1 MSSSFMKQFTSTILE
16 GENMSYYYKK
26 YLKSSSDDEYRHH
39 CDNEWHKHHCKRRCD
54 NDCERPD
61 FDDRPAFG
69 TVTGTTTVAG
79 GAVNTPL
86 TLNNLLSPSKNVR
99 VVPSGIEVLES
110 GEYFISFLA
119 FFTSTPTGSAV
130 SYTINAG
137 GFTQPVSSSAN
148 RATASLVRY
157 LRRGDTV
164 TVTATVTTAA
174 GTTTINAALTVAKIS
189 SRFSEKDFY

>member
-1 MSSSFMKQFTSTILE
+1 
-16 GENMSYYYKK
+16 MSYYYKN
-26 YLKSSSDDEYRHH
+26 YLKGSPDNDRRHRCNNDWHRHH
-39 CDNEWHKHHCKRRCD
+39 CKKCCD
-54 NDCERPD
+54 DDCERPD

-69 TVTGTTTVAG
+69 TVTGTTITG
-79 GAVNTPL
+79 TAVNTPL
-86 TLNNLLSPSKNVR
+86 TFTNLLSPSENVR
-99 VVPSGIEVLES
+99 VVSSGIEVLES
-110 GEYFISFLA
+110 GEYFISFLV
-119 FFTSTPTGSAV
+119 FFTPVLATTTV

-137 GFTQPVSSSAN
+137 GFTQTVPSSAD

>member
-1 MSSSFMKQFTSTILE
+1 
-16 GENMSYYYKK
+16 MSYYYKK
-26 YLKSSSDDEYRHH
+26 YLKGSPDNDRRHRCNNDWHRHPCKKRCDDD
-39 CDNEWHKHHCKRRCD
+39 CHKHHCKRRCD
-54 NDCERPD
+54 DDCERPD

-79 GAVNTPL
+79 TGTPVITPL
-86 TLNNLLSPSKNVR
+86 TLTNLLSPSENVR
-99 VVPSGIEVLES
+99 AVSGGIEVLES
-110 GEYFISFLA
+110 GEYFISFAA
-119 FFTSTPTGSAV
+119 FFTSTAAAPIV

-174 GTTTINAALTVAKIS
+174 GTTTTINAALTVAKIS

>member
-1 MSSSFMKQFTSTILE
+1 
-16 GENMSYYYKK
+16 MSYYYKN
-26 YLKSSSDDEYRHH
+26 YLKGSPDNDRRHRCNNDWHRHH
-39 CDNEWHKHHCKRRCD
+39 CKKCCDDDCHKDLCKGHCD
-54 NDCERPD
+54 DDCERPD

-69 TVTGTTTVAG
+69 TVTGTTITG
-79 GAVNTPL
+79 TAVNTPL
-86 TLNNLLSPSKNVR
+86 TFTNLLSPSENVR
-99 VVPSGIEVLES
+99 VVSSGIEVLES

-119 FFTSTPTGSAV
+119 FFTPVLATTTV

-137 GFTQPVSSSAN
+137 GFTQTVPSSAD

-174 GTTTINAALTVAKIS
+174 GTTTTINAALTVAKIS